1 MKNKLHTML
10 RQAQQPQAQQPN
22 QQLTVTEPSRSA
34 ASHPV
39 CHSVGISKYKA
50 SHFKILLFSI
60 LYSLSPPLHNNTNG
74 TGGLQ
79 VGVAQAKLVGI
90 TRQNKFLILP

>member
-39 CHSVGISKYKA
+39 CHSVGVSKYKA

-60 LYSLSPPLHNNTNG
+60 LYSLFSIPITAQPYQWQWAIK
-74 TGGLQ
+74 GGS
-79 VGVAQAKLVGI
+79 VSSMSGASWH
-90 TRQNKFLILP
+90 